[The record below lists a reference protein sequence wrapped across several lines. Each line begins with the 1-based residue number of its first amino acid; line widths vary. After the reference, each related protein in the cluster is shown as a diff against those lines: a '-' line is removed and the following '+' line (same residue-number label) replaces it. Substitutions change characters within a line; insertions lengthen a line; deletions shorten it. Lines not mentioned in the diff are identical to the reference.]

1 MTNCYQIQQSILT
14 TFHSNTKL
22 NKQWSRLILS
32 SYSNQTRINTYD
44 FLAVSNNPDHS
55 WYQWAHSYLWD
66 MPMASLFKGIVSR
79 NQRPGLS
86 AIVLSWV
93 SECLFYLDAFGS
105 PDVDCWS
112 FPRKKDIYTYTLCPM
127 CYGYIGS
134 PKAGVYICSHEGAKR
149 PREGWYILP
158 LLVTQCFHSNE
169 GRAVYGLYTRC
180 LNILPRSITL
190 RMFDHVH
197 KLIDQQQ
204 PLVNWPFQCSTT
216 VNQLC

>member
-1 MTNCYQIQQSILT
+1 MTNCYQIQQSILS

-55 WYQWAHSYLWD
+55 WYQWANSYLWD
-66 MPMASLFKGIVSR
+66 MPMASLSKGIASR

-86 AIVLSWV
+86 AIVLRWV

-112 FPRKKDIYTYTLCPM
+112 CHREKDIKQHAVQYAFLTSIFCHLLTASILFQHHERIYQRNSFSEENQK
-127 CYGYIGS
+127 GS
-134 PKAGVYICSHEGAKR
+134 SDFCLSR
-149 PREGWYILP
+149 P
-158 LLVTQCFHSNE
+158 N
-169 GRAVYGLYTRC
+169 
-180 LNILPRSITL
+180 L
-190 RMFDHVH
+190 RNASV
-197 KLIDQQQ
+197 
-204 PLVNWPFQCSTT
+204 
-216 VNQLC
+216 